1 MFWLHCGL
9 FVLVIAV
16 RGFISSLADTTS
28 KRGNACLPYLSALS
42 LSCLLACLS
51 GLVAECIDGWS
62 LIAPRVIDPIF
73 SRVQS
78 DRNLL
83 KEVRPEFVRLE
94 FFIK

>member
-28 KRGNACLPYLSALS
+28 KRGNACLPYLPVLS
-42 LSCLLACLS
+42 LSCLPACLS
-51 GLVAECIDGWS
+51 GLVAERIDGWS
-62 LIAPRVIDPIF
+62 LIGPTVIDPIF
-73 SRVQS
+73 QRVQR

-83 KEVRPEFVRLE
+83 KGIRIQLV
-94 FFIK
+94 